1 MANPL
6 DELKD
11 MNLKDLIEKLNLSDD
26 DFEDW
31 LRVSFSFFSPSQRG

>member
-31 LRVSFSFFSPSQRG
+31 LRVSSHFIG